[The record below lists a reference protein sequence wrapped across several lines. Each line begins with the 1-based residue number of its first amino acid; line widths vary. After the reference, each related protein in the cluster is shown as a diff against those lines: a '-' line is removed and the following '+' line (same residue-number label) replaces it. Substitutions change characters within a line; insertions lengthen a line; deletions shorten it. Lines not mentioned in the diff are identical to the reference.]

1 MGFPDVEIEGP
12 WFARDCSVFE
22 VEHPPHRA
30 AAAAQPI
37 SDGLLG
43 EPSLPPPAGT
53 LLAALSGPE
62 QNDDWQQN

>member
-12 WFARDCSVFE
+12 RFARDCSVFE
-22 VEHPPHRA
+22 VEHPAHSA
-30 AAAAQPI
+30 AAATQPI

-43 EPSLPPPAGT
+43 EPSLAPPTGT

-62 QNDDWQQN
+62 QNDDRQQN